1 MLITKTRKWGNSL
14 GVRIPKDVVKEMKL
28 RENQEIAIEIKQ
40 KENVLKELF
49 GFAKGKI
56 SKSTEEILKEAR
68 RDVSKYF
75 QNDNKLSR
83 YIRFMGDTI

>member
-75 QNDNKLSR
+75 
-83 YIRFMGDTI
+83 